1 MNRASS
7 HDSNN
12 GGSRSDSSTGL
23 TNPFGA
29 GPRMNQMTMDD
40 LLRVKTRKA
49 DPYALS
55 TAKRAEENG
64 EAKRFRPENLD
75 ASTRSRTSCLDKP
88 FGAHRRNVMT
98 EEDLLRDRFSNGT
111 DLAEEEES
119 EEAVSKAEVPT
130 TSSSSKA
137 VEIFARLRQIEE
149 ERESLRREALELQKN
164 LAGLFMAYAA
174 ERR

>member
-1 MNRASS
+1 
-7 HDSNN
+7 
-12 GGSRSDSSTGL
+12 
-23 TNPFGA
+23 
-29 GPRMNQMTMDD
+29 
-40 LLRVKTRKA
+40 
-49 DPYALS
+49 
-55 TAKRAEENG
+55 
-64 EAKRFRPENLD
+64 
-75 ASTRSRTSCLDKP
+75 
-88 FGAHRRNVMT
+88 MT